1 MILKK
6 NHYIGENSKV
16 MEKGVKITYVD
27 ELSQSCELE
36 VKIGLS
42 LLELANELS
51 PNREHRVVAAY
62 VNNQIKELSHK
73 IYKPSKIRFVDITSF
88 PGMRVYQH
96 TITMVMQCAI
106 EELMPSRRL
115 AVRHSMGANGLYCE
129 VESEE
134 GVVGLVYDEVLA
146 IREKMREIVMAD
158 EPILREKLPT
168 EEVYKLYEERGF
180 DDKLALLETRPRLY
194 SELYRLRDTIG
205 YFYGSLAPSTGYVDL
220 FEVEPYNIGLYLG
233 LPRRNKPSQVSV
245 SPRQEK
251 MFEVFKLH
259 RLWIDV
265 MGIPSVGAL
274 NEKVLKGDSSEMIK
288 LAETLVERALVN
300 AADQFVR
307 AHEERRCR
315 MILLAGPSSSGKTT
329 TAKRLGVHLQ
339 VLGFKPVLISLDDYF
354 VDRVRTPRDENGDYD
369 FEALEA
375 IDLERFNANLKALFE
390 GNSVD
395 IPRYDFITGTS
406 KTHEKPLQLSSNSI
420 LIVEGIHGLN
430 PKLTP
435 DIDPSQIFRVYAACF
450 TTVGMDSSSRI
461 ASADNRLLRRLTR
474 DYATR
479 GNNGQST
486 LSRWP
491 SVRRGEERHIFPYQE
506 NADCMINTALFYEI
520 AVLKPYAERILR
532 EVSNM
537 GEEYEEAK
545 RMLKFLDQFLV
556 IDPRE
561 IPPTSTLRE
570 FIGGGSFSY

>member
-1 MILKK
+1 MGERVKVI
-6 NHYIGENSKV
+6 YI
-16 MEKGVKITYVD
+16 D
-27 ELSQSCELE
+27 ESRKSSEIE
-36 VKIGLS
+36 VTMGTS
-42 LLELANELS
+42 LLELAAELS
-51 PNREHRVVAAY
+51 VESQYQIVAAY

-73 IYKPSKIRFVDITSF
+73 IYKPAKIRYVDITSF
-88 PGMRVYQH
+88 AGMRVYQR

-106 EELMPSRRL
+106 EEIMPHRRL
-115 AVRHSMGANGLYCE
+115 AVRHSMGANGIYCE
-129 VESEE
+129 VESED

-146 IREKMREIVMAD
+146 IRDKMREIVMGND
-158 EPILREKLPT
+158 PIHREKLPT

-194 SELYRLRDTIG
+194 SELYTLKGTIG

-220 FEVEPYNIGLYLG
+220 FEIEPYSVGFYLG
-233 LPRRNKPSQVSV
+233 LPLRCKPSQVSV

-259 RLWIDV
+259 RLWVDV
-265 MGIPSVGAL
+265 MGVPSVGAL
-274 NEKVLKGDSSEMIK
+274 NEKVLAGDSSEMIK

-300 AADQFVR
+300 AADMFT
-307 AHEERRCR
+307 AAYAERKCR
-315 MILLAGPSSSGKTT
+315 IILLAGPSSSGKTT

-354 VDRVRTPRDENGDYD
+354 VDRELTPRDESGDYD

-375 IDLERFNANLKALFE
+375 IDLERFNANLTALFN
-390 GNSVD
+390 GDSVD
-395 IPRYDFITGTS
+395 IPRYDFITGVS
-406 KTHEKPLQLSSNSI
+406 RTHEKPLQLSSNSI

-430 PKLTP
+430 PNLTP
-435 DIDPSQIFRVYAACF
+435 QIDPQQIFRIYAACF

-479 GNNGQST
+479 GSSGQNT
-486 LSRWP
+486 LSRWA

-532 EVSNM
+532 EIPNT
-537 GEEYEEAK
+537 GEEFEEAK
-545 RMLKFLDQFLV
+545 RMLKFLDQFLI

-561 IPPTSTLRE
+561 IPPTSTLCE